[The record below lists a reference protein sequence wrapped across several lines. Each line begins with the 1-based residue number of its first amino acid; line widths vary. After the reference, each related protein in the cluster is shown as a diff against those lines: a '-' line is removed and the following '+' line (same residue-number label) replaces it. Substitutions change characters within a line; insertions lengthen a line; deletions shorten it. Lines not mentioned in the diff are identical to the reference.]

1 MYSPRPDSA
10 PTFQPLPGNLW
21 DEEDRAAI
29 RADFLRWWHRTQE
42 CLIATLNLYRR
53 FEDDDITALYIA
65 TWWGAL
71 EEVRDWGEVEDEKS
85 INAAMRRL
93 DVARLSGM
101 TLVQLSELTGIP
113 RETARRK
120 LKRANELL
128 IIEQFGEARFRLC
141 AFSADIM
148 PLFDNCIA
156 LADATLGCLHKPR
169 TRQVADLSVGSW
181 ICLMQDFFQVMTTFW
196 SVRRSLTRGA
206 SAVSVQVAIELV
218 TTLKMLRLVGA
229 RGASL
234 TVDLVTA
241 LALAPE
247 CHRTPY
253 FLAQVAAM
261 VHLDLVRVRRMC
273 RHLSEHKRIEFTG
286 ADTIRPTPSTNLFSG
301 QFPGGMFSLALR
313 DAGLRFI
320 QTAVSV
326 LVAPPA
332 TLKGMPAHA

>member
-120 LKRANELL
+120 
-128 IIEQFGEARFRLC
+128 
-141 AFSADIM
+141 
-148 PLFDNCIA
+148 PL
-156 LADATLGCLHKPR
+156 PR
-169 TRQVADLSVGSW
+169 
-181 ICLMQDFFQVMTTFW
+181 
-196 SVRRSLTRGA
+196 
-206 SAVSVQVAIELV
+206 
-218 TTLKMLRLVGA
+218 
-229 RGASL
+229 
-234 TVDLVTA
+234 
-241 LALAPE
+241 
-247 CHRTPY
+247 
-253 FLAQVAAM
+253 
-261 VHLDLVRVRRMC
+261 
-273 RHLSEHKRIEFTG
+273 
-286 ADTIRPTPSTNLFSG
+286 
-301 QFPGGMFSLALR
+301 
-313 DAGLRFI
+313 
-320 QTAVSV
+320 
-326 LVAPPA
+326 
-332 TLKGMPAHA
+332 